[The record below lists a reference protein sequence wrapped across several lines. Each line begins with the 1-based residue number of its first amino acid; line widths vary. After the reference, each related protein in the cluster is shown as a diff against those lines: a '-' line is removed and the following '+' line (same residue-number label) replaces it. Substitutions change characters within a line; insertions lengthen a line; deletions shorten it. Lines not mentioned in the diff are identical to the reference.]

1 MPRNMSTAYAIPVV
15 SAATRALSRLTLSD
29 ARDGPLMFAQ
39 VREDPRIEMQALAP
53 ALGGTIVI
61 VSSGGCTAL
70 SLLAAGARRVVAV
83 DVSRTQNH
91 LVEPKCACI
100 RGLASS
106 EAIAFL
112 GAQPM
117 HASERLALYE
127 KLSPMLTDS
136 AGSYWDANQ
145 RAIERGVLRAG
156 RSERFIALVA
166 RVLSRLVVRRRGVAE
181 LLAAESLEAQ
191 RQIFARSWA
200 GWRWR
205 ALFTLLLNRWTF
217 SRAYHP
223 AFFAHVETP
232 SFARHFRHLAERA
245 LTGLPVRD
253 NYFLHEMLTGR
264 YPVGEADGL
273 PPYLTSQGQTRA
285 ADVAEKL
292 QLVDGSITE
301 YLRTR
306 PSRSVDGF
314 ALSNIAEWLDADGQD
329 ALFGEVA
336 RTAKPGARVIFRNF
350 VGWTEIPE
358 RWRRILI
365 EWPRYGDALIQRD
378 RSMVQ
383 RRVVVCE
390 VGSAAA

>member
-1 MPRNMSTAYAIPVV
+1 MATAYAIP
-15 SAATRALSRLTLSD
+15 AALHIARPLSRLTLTE

-91 LVEPKCACI
+91 LVELKCACM
-100 RGLASS
+100 RALTPAA
-106 EAIAFL
+106 EAVAFL

-117 HASERLALYE
+117 AGARRLALYE
-127 KLSPMLTDS
+127 KLSPLLTDA
-136 AGSYWDANQ
+136 AGAYWDANP

-156 RSERFIALVA
+156 RSERFIALVT
-166 RVLSRLVVRRRGVAE
+166 RVVSRLVVRAGGVPAM
-181 LLAAESLEAQ
+181 LAAQSLDTQ
-191 RQIFARSWA
+191 RRIFTHSWA

-205 ALFTLLLNRWTF
+205 ALFAVLLNRWTF

-223 AFFAHVETP
+223 AFFAHIDNP

-245 LTGLPVRD
+245 LTEMPARD

-264 YPVGEADGL
+264 YPVGEVDGV
-273 PPYLTSQGQTRA
+273 PPYLTSQGGARV
-285 ADVAEKL
+285 ADAPETL
-292 QLVDGSITE
+292 RLVDGSVTE
-301 YLRTR
+301 FLRTC
-306 PSRSVDGF
+306 PASSVNGF
-314 ALSNIAEWLDADGQD
+314 ALSNIAEWLDEGERE

-336 RTAKPGARVIFRNF
+336 RTARPGARVVFRNF
-350 VGWTEIPE
+350 VGWTDVPE
-358 RWRRILI
+358 RWRTVLV
-365 EWPRYGDALIQRD
+365 EWPRYGEALIQRD

-390 VGSAAA
+390 VRRAGT